1 MGSLMGSFFG
11 QETNKSADETMAV
24 NGLGVLSASALAYFA
39 ATLESVTPEV
49 RRLFNDYCS
58 QNLMAQEA
66 LNALALKK
74 GWIIPYEKS
83 QTQLENSINES
94 MSVLSAN

>member
-11 QETNKSADETMAV
+11 QETNKSADETMAMT
-24 NGLGVLSASALAYFA
+24 GIGVVSATALAYFS

-49 RRLFNDYCS
+49 RRLFNDYCN
-58 QNLMAQEA
+58 QNVMAQDA

-74 GWIIPYEKS
+74 GWIIPYEPS
-83 QTQLENSINES
+83 QTQLENSIHES
-94 MSVLSAN
+94 MSVLSSN